1 VHHRTIPNSQSR
13 CDVWRVEHGANFIHH
28 EVSYEQLIVAFRGD
42 GVDLPRLCQG
52 GRHAEL
58 DIPDKCFDC
67 GEPPIAS
74 GRAVATLFLDV
85 YKKSEYQR
93 TSICS
98 RQICDG
104 LIPRR
109 LLAKINKSRKAWA

>member
-13 CDVWRVEHGANFIHH
+13 CDVWRVEDGVNFIHH
-28 EVSYEQLIVAFRGD
+28 EVSYEHLIVAFPRD

-67 GEPPIAS
+67 GESSIAS
-74 GRAVATLFLDV
+74 GCAVATMFLNV
-85 YKKSEYQR
+85 NKESEYQR
-93 TSICS
+93 SV
-98 RQICDG
+98 D
-104 LIPRR
+104 
-109 LLAKINKSRKAWA
+109 LLETDL